1 MSKPSKAD
9 LLIYKALNKA
19 IEKDQLRIYLDYGK
33 INRPGSPVYDAW
45 ENLLPVLTPVL
56 TGLILILSVSIIF
69 GLSFMIAMIMIYT
82 AYFKKKV
89 DRCLIQRTKDYFT
102 SSYDNCVK
110 LWEFGGIVLV
120 NAQDKKSGCVSPEGD
135 WKEFVVR
142 NFADYMVET
151 ENTPADKA
159 ADNEQAA
166 AE

>member
-56 TGLILILSVSIIF
+56 TGLILILSVSVIF

-89 DRCLIQRTKDYFT
+89 DRCLIQRTKFCNL
-102 SSYDNCVK
+102 NCIFHVLYVHNRSPAVDILPTVHVRHVSK
-110 LWEFGGIVLV
+110 LLYHTLQI
-120 NAQDKKSGCVSPEGD
+120 NQDAS
-135 WKEFVVR
+135 
-142 NFADYMVET
+142 
-151 ENTPADKA
+151 
-159 ADNEQAA
+159 
-166 AE
+166 

>member
-56 TGLILILSVSIIF
+56 TGLILILSVSVIF

-82 AYFKKKV
+82 AYFKRKLTAALFSEPKTI
-89 DRCLIQRTKDYFT
+89 LPAAMTT
-102 SSYDNCVK
+102 ASS
-110 LWEFGGIVLV
+110 FG
-120 NAQDKKSGCVSPEGD
+120 NSAVSF
-135 WKEFVVR
+135 WSMRRIKIR
-142 NFADYMVET
+142 LCFARR
-151 ENTPADKA
+151 
-159 ADNEQAA
+159 
-166 AE
+166 